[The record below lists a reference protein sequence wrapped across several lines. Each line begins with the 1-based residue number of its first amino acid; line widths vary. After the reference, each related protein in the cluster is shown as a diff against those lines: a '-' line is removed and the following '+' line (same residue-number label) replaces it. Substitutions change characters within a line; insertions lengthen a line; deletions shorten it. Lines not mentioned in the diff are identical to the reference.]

1 MLRRS
6 LLTSAIAAS
15 LLTTFSLP
23 AFATQVYETDL
34 VIIGGGLSGLA
45 AAQSAVDQGAKPIVL
60 EKEAALGG
68 GGNFPE
74 GSLGVGTRYQKE
86 HNINT
91 TVDQVLTAALQYH
104 HYRADPHVLRV
115 LIEESGKTIDWVM
128 DKGAEMR
135 GIRTMYPKEES
146 LMTWHLFKGGAAG
159 IIQRFAKEVRA
170 KGGTI
175 LTETPAKKLIVENGK
190 VVGGD
195 KSLKRQTVY
204 SQELIYIQDPD
215 KMQQAGF
222 YSSISLSCPNCGAPI
237 KKLGTKFCEYCG
249 SGVKEINIR
258 SWSFNDIK
266 ELNTQTKKYY

>member
-1 MLRRS
+1 MTKAPNRS
-6 LLTSAIAAS
+6 FLKKKQ
-15 LLTTFSLP
+15 P
-23 AFATQVYETDL
+23 C
-34 VIIGGGLSGLA
+34 
-45 AAQSAVDQGAKPIVL
+45 
-60 EKEAALGG
+60 GG
-68 GGNFPE
+68 GGKNFPE
-74 GSLGVGTRYQKE
+74 GSLSVGTRYQKE

-190 VVGGD
+190 VEVL
-195 KSLKRQTVY
+195 KLLTAKAKKSSLKLR
-204 SQELIYIQDPD
+204 
-215 KMQQAGF
+215 K
-222 YSSISLSCPNCGAPI
+222 SSSLPAVSNP
-237 KKLGTKFCEYCG
+237 
-249 SGVKEINIR
+249 
-258 SWSFNDIK
+258 
-266 ELNTQTKKYY
+266 TKKCSPSM

>member
-1 MLRRS
+1 MQLTKAPNRS
-6 LLTSAIAAS
+6 FLKKKQ
-15 LLTTFSLP
+15 P
-23 AFATQVYETDL
+23 W
-34 VIIGGGLSGLA
+34 
-45 AAQSAVDQGAKPIVL
+45 
-60 EKEAALGG
+60 GG
-68 GGNFPE
+68 GGKNFPE

-146 LMTWHLFKGGAAG
+146 LMAWHLFKGGAAG

-190 VVGGD
+190 VEVL
-195 KSLKRQTVY
+195 KLLTAKAKKSSLKLR
-204 SQELIYIQDPD
+204 
-215 KMQQAGF
+215 K
-222 YSSISLSCPNCGAPI
+222 SSSLPAVSNP
-237 KKLGTKFCEYCG
+237 
-249 SGVKEINIR
+249 
-258 SWSFNDIK
+258 
-266 ELNTQTKKYY
+266 TKKCSPSM

>member
-1 MLRRS
+1 MLRRQ
-6 LLTSAIAAS
+6 LLALAVSSALVAGFTPS
-15 LLTTFSLP
+15 
-23 AFATQVYETDL
+23 AFATEFYETDL

-45 AAQSAVDQGAKPIVL
+45 AAQSAVDQGVKPIVL

-86 HNINT
+86 HGIT
-91 TVDQVLTAALQYH
+91 TTADEVLTAALQFH

-115 LIEESGKTIDWVM
+115 LIEESGKTVDWVI

-159 IIQRFAKEVRA
+159 IIQRFAKEIRA

-175 LTETPAKKLIVENGK
+175 LTETPAKNRLIM
-190 VVGGD
+190 
-195 KSLKRQTVY
+195 L
-204 SQELIYIQDPD
+204 
-215 KMQQAGF
+215 
-222 YSSISLSCPNCGAPI
+222 
-237 KKLGTKFCEYCG
+237 
-249 SGVKEINIR
+249 
-258 SWSFNDIK
+258 
-266 ELNTQTKKYY
+266 